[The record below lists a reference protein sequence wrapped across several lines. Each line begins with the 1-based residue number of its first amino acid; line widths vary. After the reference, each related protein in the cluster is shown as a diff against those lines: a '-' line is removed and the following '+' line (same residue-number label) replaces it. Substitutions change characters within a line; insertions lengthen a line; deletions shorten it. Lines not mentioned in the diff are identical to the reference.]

1 MLRLHIA
8 QHTPDFATM
17 FSPLKRFARP
27 AWGLLLAA
35 ALLGG
40 CTVTSTTRAPVE
52 DRVATSQQ
60 MPSRVDPSTLPGFEN
75 AGRPGYYTVRPGDT
89 VRRIAAEV
97 GQPWNSIA
105 QWNNLENPD
114 LIEVGQVLRIVPP
127 TAGSAAPA
135 VAAAAP
141 SAARAAT
148 STAASGSTAAAPVA
162 SSVKFSWPAS
172 GSVLKRFDGD
182 TNKGLNIGGKAGD
195 PVLAAADGKVVYAGS
210 GLSGYGNLIILKHD
224 NVFLT
229 AYAHNRAL
237 LVKEDQNVR
246 RGQKIAEMGS
256 TGADRV
262 NLHFEIRRSGRPV
275 DPAKY
280 LPAR

>member
-148 STAASGSTAAAPVA
+148 STAASGS
-162 SSVKFSWPAS
+162 
-172 GSVLKRFDGD
+172 VLKRFDGD